1 MANNTTLSSFRN
13 TKSDLGIIILSSLR
27 TAPILNEIDSE
38 EIRKELKIIMKTS
51 DWFTVGIMA
60 PSFKDGVK
68 VIRSMEEMFRWP
80 QMKIATQKTIE
91 GPIFLKAN
99 QNSGEIHARI
109 EYGLGEGII
118 ISCQNNDPSVMA
130 NTLGPFPLDFF
141 S

>member
-1 MANNTTLSSFRN
+1 M
-13 TKSDLGIIILSSLR
+13 KIDDLNSLR
-27 TAPILNEIDSE
+27 TAPILNEIDSKI
-38 EIRKELKIIMKTS
+38 IRKELKVIMKNA

-60 PSFKDGVK
+60 PSFKNGLN
-68 VIRSMEEMFRWP
+68 VIREMEKRFRW
-80 QMKIATQKTIE
+80 QKLKVSTEVSME

-118 ISCQNNDPSVMA
+118 ISCHKNQDSVMA
-130 NTLGPFPLDFF
+130 ITLGPFPLDFF